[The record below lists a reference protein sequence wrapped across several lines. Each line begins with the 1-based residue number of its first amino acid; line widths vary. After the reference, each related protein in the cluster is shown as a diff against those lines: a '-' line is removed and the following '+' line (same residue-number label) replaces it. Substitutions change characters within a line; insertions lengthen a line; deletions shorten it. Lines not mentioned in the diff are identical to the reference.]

1 MKCPIT
7 ISNSLFEIQSKVKRL
22 VHDSENNYQSYK
34 YVSVDA
40 YYEFIRPLLNDA
52 GLMIIPNEEDAGL
65 SPDGKTL
72 KVVLAFTMLHK
83 DGDVWE
89 FPIRRTVYLP
99 YTGAQSCGSALSYAD
114 KFIMRTLFKIPTGE
128 YEAEAD
134 EKTSHDADSLQKVRG
149 GQDTT
154 IDFDYS
160 GQPYRIFNGNGSVSQ
175 TFNEIRAWGMK
186 IKASNDLGNSN
197 NIQEIERIKRDVN
210 DDMQLTEKE
219 KEAFMNSLNSLGGAI

>member
-1 MKCPIT
+1 MNCPT
-7 ISNSLFEIQSKVKRL
+7 AISNSLFEIQSKVKRL
-22 VHDSENNYQSYK
+22 VHDSQNNHQHYK

-40 YYEFIRPLLNDA
+40 YYEFIRPLLNAA

-72 KVVLAFTMLHK
+72 KIVFAFTILHK
-83 DGDVWE
+83 DGDVWD

-99 YTGAQSCGSALSYAD
+99 YHGAQSCGSALSYAD

-128 YEAEAD
+128 YEVEAD
-134 EKTSHDADSLQKVRG
+134 AKASHDADSFEKVKG
-149 GQDTT
+149 GQDTQ
-154 IDFDYS
+154 IDFNYS
-160 GQPYRIFNGNGSVSQ
+160 GQPYRIFQGDSIVHQ
-175 TFNEIRAWGMK
+175 FNEIRAWGMM
-186 IKASNDLGNSN
+186 IKDSPLVTNQN
-197 NIQEIERIKRDVN
+197 NQSEIDRIKKDIN